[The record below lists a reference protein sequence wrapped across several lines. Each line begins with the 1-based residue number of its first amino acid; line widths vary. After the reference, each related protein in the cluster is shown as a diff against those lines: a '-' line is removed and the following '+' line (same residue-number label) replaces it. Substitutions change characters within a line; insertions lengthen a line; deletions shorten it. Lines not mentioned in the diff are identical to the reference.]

1 MTVLTP
7 AQAYTLARQ
16 GGFDPVTAVIMV
28 AIGGAESG
36 LRTDAKGDV
45 GLEDATWGPSVGP
58 LQIRSLKADTGTGRP
73 RDATRLTDPTFNAAS
88 AFSIYHGQGLSAW
101 STYSSGAYR
110 NFLGGAQAAART
122 GGAALPP
129 GGVTASNAA
138 ATSAQSIDFN
148 SNWNPLNWP
157 GNALEYGAGVIA
169 TPGSDAALSIWNQVR
184 PVMWMAMFTG
194 LGLGLVAIGSFVV
207 TAPVRHPDLAG
218 LVGGSK

>member
-58 LQIRSLKADTGTGRP
+58 LQIRSLKADLGTGRA
-73 RDATRLTDPTFNAAS
+73 RDASRLTDPAFNFRS
-88 AFSIYHGQGLSAW
+88 GFSIFKSQGLNAW
-101 STYSSGAYR
+101 STFTSGAFR
-110 NFLGGAQAAART
+110 NFMPGAQKAGAA

-138 ATSAQSIDFN
+138 ATSAQNIDFN

-157 GNALEYGAGVIA
+157 GNVLEYGAGVIA
-169 TPGSDAALSIWNQVR
+169 TPGSDAALSIWSQVR
-184 PVMWMAMFTG
+184 PVMWMALFTG